1 MESKISDK
9 LLIAGYRSGN
19 SKCIEL
25 LIRRYKNRVYS
36 YILMTTKDKNVADD
50 IFQETFIKV
59 IDSLRAGAYTDD
71 GRFIQWIMRI
81 ARNKVIDYFR
91 KEQRNPLIANN
102 PTSDIFSFIKNGDDT
117 IEEQIVMEQIHGD
130 VAKLVEFLPEDQRT
144 VLMMRF
150 YENLSFKE
158 IAELTNVSINTAL
171 GRMRYAIINLRKII
185 KENNIAICA

>member
-1 MESKISDK
+1 MENKLSDK

-25 LIRRYKNRVYS
+25 LIRKYKNRVYS
-36 YILMTTKDKNVADD
+36 YILMTTKDKHVADD

-59 IDSLRAGAYTDD
+59 IDTLRAGAYTED
-71 GRFIQWIMRI
+71 GRFLQWVMRI

-102 PTSDIFSFIKNGDDT
+102 ADNDIFTFINTGECT
-117 IEEQIVMEQIHGD
+117 IEEQMVKGQIHGD
-130 VAKLVEFLPEDQRT
+130 VAKLIEFLPEDQRT
-144 VLMMRF
+144 VLMLRF
-150 YENLSFKE
+150 YEDLSFRE
-158 IAELTNVSINTAL
+158 IAEQTNVSINTAL
-171 GRMRYAIINLRKII
+171 GRMRYALINIRKII